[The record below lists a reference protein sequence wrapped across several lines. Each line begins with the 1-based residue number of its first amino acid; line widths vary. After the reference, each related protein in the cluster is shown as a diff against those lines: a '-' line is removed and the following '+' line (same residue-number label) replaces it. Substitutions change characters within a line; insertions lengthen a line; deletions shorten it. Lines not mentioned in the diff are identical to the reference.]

1 MLCPEEPIL
10 GHKIKHCKIS
20 ILQNLVILLVL
31 LYTHDHRK
39 NIFTSNSYGSLG
51 SIGMLHIQGDVV
63 PVTPC
68 KWYLTFLYQ
77 RSNIFTHSVYPTIFE
92 KQCLD
97 LYYLN
102 ELCSHP
108 VLSTFTN
115 KQYSQILIIT
125 VPTSKKLKH

>member
-1 MLCPEEPIL
+1 MTTE
-10 GHKIKHCKIS
+10 KIYSRVTVTVH
-20 ILQNLVILLVL
+20 
-31 LYTHDHRK
+31 
-39 NIFTSNSYGSLG
+39 
-51 SIGMLHIQGDVV
+51 IGMFTFLEVCYIYRVIVV

-77 RSNIFTHSVYPTIFE
+77 RSNILTPSVYPIIFE